1 MEIKCQWAGP
11 QTLLYLAKYTQKQ
24 NKEYKIYLK
33 DKSANLHISE
43 NYIKH
48 DTMILLLRP
57 IALQLYIKSMHPN
70 QHKILSGL
78 MIELQNSLEN
88 TQLKILKTSDYIQYK
103 DPSLKKNSFSQII
116 DISAPIKYDGIIT

>member
-1 MEIKCQWAGP
+1 
-11 QTLLYLAKYTQKQ
+11 
-24 NKEYKIYLK
+24 
-33 DKSANLHISE
+33 
-43 NYIKH
+43 
-48 DTMILLLRP
+48 
-57 IALQLYIKSMHPN
+57 
-70 QHKILSGL
+70 